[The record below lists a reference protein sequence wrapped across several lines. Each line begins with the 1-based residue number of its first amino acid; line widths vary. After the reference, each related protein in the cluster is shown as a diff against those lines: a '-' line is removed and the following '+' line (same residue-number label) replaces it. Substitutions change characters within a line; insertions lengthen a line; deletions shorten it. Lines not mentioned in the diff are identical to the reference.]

1 MSLDAAWARRWIE
14 SSAADIAEQR
24 DYLVDLD
31 RAIGDGDH
39 GENMDRGFKAAVEAL
54 GQAQPASV
62 AEVLKTVAKT
72 LMSTVGGAAGPLYGT
87 AFLRASKAAGDGDLD
102 GAGVAA
108 VIAGALD
115 GIQARGKATTGE
127 KTMVDAWTPA
137 LEAARAA
144 AESGSDPA
152 AVLEA
157 AATAAE
163 AGAAATEPM
172 RATKGRASY
181 LGERSIG
188 HLDPGAVSTSLILR
202 AAVRAAD
209 EAGAPPSPPPSFAG
223 AGLGTSCANASSKRG
238 ARAAATSATWSRSS
252 PSWARTEDATAP
264 STRQVSTKRTRSGS
278 SHMSMTDSTVIVAEP
293 RSVRTMTPLPSP
305 STAARAAS
313 RAVSTRS

>member
-14 SSAADIAEQR
+14 LAAADVAEQR

-87 AFLRASKAAGDGDLD
+87 AFLRASKAAGDGELD
-102 GAGVAA
+102 AAGVAA
-108 VIAGALD
+108 IIEGALG

-137 LEAARAA
+137 LDAARAA
-144 AESGSDPA
+144 AESGAD
-152 AVLEA
+152 AVATLQA

-163 AGAAATEPM
+163 AGAAATEPL

-202 AAVRAAD
+202 AAVRAAG
-209 EAGAPPSPPPSFAG
+209 EVGAA
-223 AGLGTSCANASSKRG
+223 
-238 ARAAATSATWSRSS
+238 
-252 PSWARTEDATAP
+252 
-264 STRQVSTKRTRSGS
+264 
-278 SHMSMTDSTVIVAEP
+278 
-293 RSVRTMTPLPSP
+293 
-305 STAARAAS
+305 
-313 RAVSTRS
+313 

>member
-54 GQAQPASV
+54 GQAQPGSV

-163 AGAAATEPM
+163 AGAAATEPL

-202 AAVRAAD
+202 AAVRAAG
-209 EAGAPPSPPPSFAG
+209 EAGAA
-223 AGLGTSCANASSKRG
+223 
-238 ARAAATSATWSRSS
+238 
-252 PSWARTEDATAP
+252 
-264 STRQVSTKRTRSGS
+264 
-278 SHMSMTDSTVIVAEP
+278 
-293 RSVRTMTPLPSP
+293 
-305 STAARAAS
+305 
-313 RAVSTRS
+313 

>member
-14 SSAADIAEQR
+14 LAAADIAEQR

-87 AFLRASKAAGDGDLD
+87 AFLRASKAAGDGELD

-144 AESGSDPA
+144 AESGSDGA

-163 AGAAATEPM
+163 SGAAATEPM

-202 AAVRAAD
+202 AAVRAAG
-209 EAGAPPSPPPSFAG
+209 EAGAA
-223 AGLGTSCANASSKRG
+223 
-238 ARAAATSATWSRSS
+238 
-252 PSWARTEDATAP
+252 
-264 STRQVSTKRTRSGS
+264 
-278 SHMSMTDSTVIVAEP
+278 
-293 RSVRTMTPLPSP
+293 
-305 STAARAAS
+305 
-313 RAVSTRS
+313 

>member
-14 SSAADIAEQR
+14 LAAADVAEQR

-39 GENMDRGFKAAVEAL
+39 GENMDRGFKAALEAL
-54 GQAQPASV
+54 GQAEPASV
-62 AEVLKTVAKT
+62 AEVVKTVAKT

-87 AFLRASKAAGDGDLD
+87 AFLRASKAAGDGELD
-102 GAGVAA
+102 AAGVAA
-108 VIAGALD
+108 IIEGALG

-137 LEAARAA
+137 LDAARAA
-144 AESGSDPA
+144 AESGAD
-152 AVLEA
+152 AVATLQA

-163 AGAAATEPM
+163 AGAAATEPL

-202 AAVRAAD
+202 AA
-209 EAGAPPSPPPSFAG
+209 
-223 AGLGTSCANASSKRG
+223 
-238 ARAAATSATWSRSS
+238 
-252 PSWARTEDATAP
+252 
-264 STRQVSTKRTRSGS
+264 
-278 SHMSMTDSTVIVAEP
+278 
-293 RSVRTMTPLPSP
+293 
-305 STAARAAS
+305 ARAAS
-313 RAVSTRS
+313 EVGAA

>member
-1 MSLDAAWARRWIE
+1 MSLDAAWALRWIE
-14 SSAADIAEQR
+14 LAAADVAEQR

-54 GQAQPASV
+54 EQAQPGSV

-108 VIAGALD
+108 LIAGALE

-202 AAVRAAD
+202 AAVRAAG
-209 EAGAPPSPPPSFAG
+209 EAGAA
-223 AGLGTSCANASSKRG
+223 
-238 ARAAATSATWSRSS
+238 
-252 PSWARTEDATAP
+252 
-264 STRQVSTKRTRSGS
+264 
-278 SHMSMTDSTVIVAEP
+278 
-293 RSVRTMTPLPSP
+293 
-305 STAARAAS
+305 
-313 RAVSTRS
+313 

>member
-14 SSAADIAEQR
+14 LAAADVAEQR

-87 AFLRASKAAGDGDLD
+87 AFLRASKAAGDGELD

-144 AESGSDPA
+144 AESGGDPA

-209 EAGAPPSPPPSFAG
+209 EAGAA
-223 AGLGTSCANASSKRG
+223 
-238 ARAAATSATWSRSS
+238 
-252 PSWARTEDATAP
+252 
-264 STRQVSTKRTRSGS
+264 
-278 SHMSMTDSTVIVAEP
+278 
-293 RSVRTMTPLPSP
+293 
-305 STAARAAS
+305 
-313 RAVSTRS
+313 

>member
-1 MSLDAAWARRWIE
+1 MSLDAQWAQQWIE
-14 SSAADIAEQR
+14 LSASAVAEHR

-39 GENMDRGFKAAVEAL
+39 GENMDRGFRAAVEAL
-54 GQAQPASV
+54 SEAQPGSV

-87 AFLRASKAAGDGDLD
+87 AFLRASKAAAGDDLD
-102 GAGVAA
+102 GGGVVA
-108 VIAGALD
+108 VIEGALS

-144 AESGSDPA
+144 AE
-152 AVLEA
+152 
-157 AATAAE
+157 
-163 AGAAATEPM
+163 AGAAATEPL

-202 AAVRAAD
+202 AA
-209 EAGAPPSPPPSFAG
+209 
-223 AGLGTSCANASSKRG
+223 
-238 ARAAATSATWSRSS
+238 ARAA
-252 PSWARTEDATAP
+252 TEGQDA
-264 STRQVSTKRTRSGS
+264 
-278 SHMSMTDSTVIVAEP
+278 
-293 RSVRTMTPLPSP
+293 
-305 STAARAAS
+305 
-313 RAVSTRS
+313 

>member
-14 SSAADIAEQR
+14 LAAADIAEQR

-62 AEVLKTVAKT
+62 ADVLKTVAKT

-87 AFLRASKAAGDGDLD
+87 AFLRASKAAGDGELD

-108 VIAGALD
+108 VIAGALE
-115 GIQARGKATTGE
+115 GIQVRGKATTGE

-144 AESGSDPA
+144 AEAGSDPV

-202 AAVRAAD
+202 AAVRAAG
-209 EAGAPPSPPPSFAG
+209 EAGAA
-223 AGLGTSCANASSKRG
+223 
-238 ARAAATSATWSRSS
+238 
-252 PSWARTEDATAP
+252 
-264 STRQVSTKRTRSGS
+264 
-278 SHMSMTDSTVIVAEP
+278 
-293 RSVRTMTPLPSP
+293 
-305 STAARAAS
+305 
-313 RAVSTRS
+313 

>member
-1 MSLDAAWARRWIE
+1 MSLDAAWAVRWIE
-14 SSAADIAEQR
+14 LAAADVAAQR

-54 GQAQPASV
+54 GQAEPASV

-163 AGAAATEPM
+163 AGAAATEPL

-202 AAVRAAD
+202 AAVRAAGEVD
-209 EAGAPPSPPPSFAG
+209 
-223 AGLGTSCANASSKRG
+223 
-238 ARAAATSATWSRSS
+238 AA
-252 PSWARTEDATAP
+252 
-264 STRQVSTKRTRSGS
+264 
-278 SHMSMTDSTVIVAEP
+278 
-293 RSVRTMTPLPSP
+293 
-305 STAARAAS
+305 
-313 RAVSTRS
+313 

>member
-14 SSAADIAEQR
+14 LAAADVAEQR

-39 GENMDRGFKAAVEAL
+39 GENMDRGFKAAVDAL

-87 AFLRASKAAGDGDLD
+87 AFLRASKAAGGGDLD
-102 GAGVAA
+102 GGGVVA
-108 VIAGALD
+108 VIEGALS

-137 LEAARAA
+137 LEAARAT
-144 AESGSDPA
+144 AEAGGDA
-152 AVLEA
+152 GVVLEA

-163 AGAAATEPM
+163 AGAAATEPL

-202 AAVRAAD
+202 AA
-209 EAGAPPSPPPSFAG
+209 
-223 AGLGTSCANASSKRG
+223 
-238 ARAAATSATWSRSS
+238 ARAA
-252 PSWARTEDATAP
+252 TEGQDA
-264 STRQVSTKRTRSGS
+264 
-278 SHMSMTDSTVIVAEP
+278 
-293 RSVRTMTPLPSP
+293 
-305 STAARAAS
+305 
-313 RAVSTRS
+313 

>member
-14 SSAADIAEQR
+14 LSAADIAEQR

-54 GQAQPASV
+54 GQAQPGSV

-87 AFLRASKAAGDGDLD
+87 AFLRASKAAGDGNLD

-144 AESGSDPA
+144 AESGGDPA

-163 AGAAATEPM
+163 SGAAATEPM

-209 EAGAPPSPPPSFAG
+209 EAGAA
-223 AGLGTSCANASSKRG
+223 
-238 ARAAATSATWSRSS
+238 
-252 PSWARTEDATAP
+252 
-264 STRQVSTKRTRSGS
+264 
-278 SHMSMTDSTVIVAEP
+278 
-293 RSVRTMTPLPSP
+293 
-305 STAARAAS
+305 
-313 RAVSTRS
+313 

>member
-14 SSAADIAEQR
+14 LAAADVADQR

-87 AFLRASKAAGDGDLD
+87 AFLRASKAAGDGELD

-108 VIAGALD
+108 VIAGALE

-137 LEAARAA
+137 LEAARTA

-209 EAGAPPSPPPSFAG
+209 EAGAA
-223 AGLGTSCANASSKRG
+223 
-238 ARAAATSATWSRSS
+238 
-252 PSWARTEDATAP
+252 
-264 STRQVSTKRTRSGS
+264 
-278 SHMSMTDSTVIVAEP
+278 
-293 RSVRTMTPLPSP
+293 
-305 STAARAAS
+305 
-313 RAVSTRS
+313 

>member
-14 SSAADIAEQR
+14 LAAADIAEQR

-54 GQAQPASV
+54 EQAQPGSV

-87 AFLRASKAAGDGDLD
+87 AFLRASKAASDGDLD

-137 LEAARAA
+137 LEAAREA

-163 AGAAATEPM
+163 AGAAATEPL

-202 AAVRAAD
+202 AAARAAD
-209 EAGAPPSPPPSFAG
+209 EAD
-223 AGLGTSCANASSKRG
+223 
-238 ARAAATSATWSRSS
+238 AA
-252 PSWARTEDATAP
+252 
-264 STRQVSTKRTRSGS
+264 
-278 SHMSMTDSTVIVAEP
+278 
-293 RSVRTMTPLPSP
+293 
-305 STAARAAS
+305 
-313 RAVSTRS
+313 

>member
-1 MSLDAAWARRWIE
+1 
-14 SSAADIAEQR
+14 
-24 DYLVDLD
+24 
-31 RAIGDGDH
+31 
-39 GENMDRGFKAAVEAL
+39 
-54 GQAQPASV
+54 
-62 AEVLKTVAKT
+62 
-72 LMSTVGGAAGPLYGT
+72 MSTVGGAAGPLYGT

-137 LEAARAA
+137 LEAARTA

-209 EAGAPPSPPPSFAG
+209 EAGAA
-223 AGLGTSCANASSKRG
+223 
-238 ARAAATSATWSRSS
+238 
-252 PSWARTEDATAP
+252 
-264 STRQVSTKRTRSGS
+264 
-278 SHMSMTDSTVIVAEP
+278 
-293 RSVRTMTPLPSP
+293 
-305 STAARAAS
+305 
-313 RAVSTRS
+313 

>member
-1 MSLDAAWARRWIE
+1 MSLDAAWAQRWIE
-14 SSAADIAEQR
+14 LAAADIAEQR
-24 DYLVDLD
+24 GYLVDLD

-87 AFLRASKAAGDGDLD
+87 AFLRASKAAGDGELD
-102 GAGVAA
+102 GVGVAA

-163 AGAAATEPM
+163 SGAAATEPM

-202 AAVRAAD
+202 AAVRAAG
-209 EAGAPPSPPPSFAG
+209 EAGAA
-223 AGLGTSCANASSKRG
+223 
-238 ARAAATSATWSRSS
+238 
-252 PSWARTEDATAP
+252 
-264 STRQVSTKRTRSGS
+264 
-278 SHMSMTDSTVIVAEP
+278 
-293 RSVRTMTPLPSP
+293 
-305 STAARAAS
+305 
-313 RAVSTRS
+313 